1 MDNPLKLALP
11 QYSIIM
17 MFVLF
22 NSNTMCA
29 TSGAGYVYPIGI
41 HQLTSGRLWGS
52 CDLEE
57 LEITKEIFRIRKSK
71 KDRQHNGQKKKSQKD
86 KQRSTKHTYKIKDR
100 VTRAPLIPRVN
111 TLVFYYCHSQRYI
124 IIHV

>member
-57 LEITKEIFRIRKSK
+57 LEITKEILRIRKS
-71 KDRQHNGQKKKSQKD
+71 KDRQHNGQKKKSQKG
-86 KQRSTKHTYKIKDR
+86 KQRSTKLKMY
-100 VTRAPLIPRVN
+100 
-111 TLVFYYCHSQRYI
+111 
-124 IIHV
+124 